1 MSIIFSIIN
10 CVQGDG
16 GDDCDLIVT
25 NITDNGKYGMFE
37 SVTQPGAT
45 QSGTHIGVP
54 PTGLITST
62 DKGQRIDASLFR
74 VVRIIVSVYDF
85 IIILPIEHYSI

>member
-10 CVQGDG
+10 CEQGDG

-25 NITDNGKYGMFE
+25 NITNDGKYGMFE
-37 SVTQPGAT
+37 SASQL
-45 QSGTHIGVP
+45 GTHIGVP
-54 PTGLITST
+54 PTGLITGST

-74 VVRIIVSVYDF
+74 DVRIIVSVYDF